1 MAQEKERKE
10 EKVIITVRS
19 FQAEKGYVEKLYECK
34 EGENLG
40 NLRVC
45 EKCPYFKTTKIE
57 REWVYECI
65 GGNIFKEEKTK
76 GLEKIILRC
85 ERFNRTREIKF

>member
-1 MAQEKERKE
+1 
-10 EKVIITVRS
+10 
-19 FQAEKGYVEKLYECK
+19 LYECK

-57 REWVYECI
+57 REWVYGCI
-65 GGNIFKEEKTK
+65 GGNIFKEEKPK
-76 GLEKIILRC
+76 A
-85 ERFNRTREIKF
+85 